1 MHGHRAPRSAW
12 LTVQS
17 LLSYALAATLLLL
30 LRCSWPPVK
39 MGKEREV
46 VSNNCPP
53 PSATMRSGSKGGPSE
68 SFCSGA
74 LAAAAA
80 REARSLIPMA
90 LPDEGKYLISSVL
103 YFGRISNI
111 KISLL
116 DMIGASLESHRAFV
130 VPEISECAVDGIDRT
145 FGGLFNDALPLTR
158 RIRSLSSFDASA
170 CNGSVYFVNAGPFKW
185 EGPKDGAFYEDGG
198 DGTVHNGPDENPN
211 AVEVMDGRITSSSDV
226 GTKGFLNID
235 AQRSGPLH
243 KNYFAP
249 GQLQSFSRYALDPLF
264 FEKIIKRTEKCV
276 IFGKNF
282 QAANWERF
290 PSTFVRSVRGL
301 APAAPIYYAAID
313 FLARHG
319 LAGGA
324 GGCPRGRPTAADA
337 LSQDELS
344 LLGEGKSL
352 PSAWGTIDTDPSEEG
367 GSRFLAIHLRMGDF
381 LTITDFSGFGSK
393 CNMNP
398 SLLIDRVKA
407 SLAANTLIT
416 RVVVATDDFSSKC
429 YTALAEALGEEP
441 GASAVARHAARAESR
456 VVGGGGGGGGGGGDQ
471 HTFARPGG
479 LIIPVRGGSG
489 YKGSSCSAALFDQEV
504 LGHSAEFFGESGSSF
519 SEAIHRIRSLR
530 CGAPAL
536 TTIWL

>member
-12 LTVQS
+12 FTVQS

-30 LRCSWPPVK
+30 LRCSWPPMK
-39 MGKEREV
+39 MGSKEREIV
-46 VSNNCPP
+46 ANNCPP
-53 PSATMRSGSKGGPSE
+53 PSTTMRAGSKGGPSE

-80 REARSLIPMA
+80 REARSLIPIA

-116 DMIGASLESHRAFV
+116 DMIGASLESRRAFV
-130 VPEISECAVDGIDRT
+130 VPELSECAVDGIDRT

-158 RIRSLSSFDASA
+158 RIRSLASFDASA

-185 EGPKDGAFYEDGG
+185 EGPKDGAFFEDGA
-198 DGTVHNGPDENPN
+198 DGTVHNGPDESPN
-211 AVEVMDGRITSSSDV
+211 AVEVMDGRVTLSSEPLI

-264 FEKIIKRTEKCV
+264 FEKIIKRPEKCV

-290 PSTFVRSVRGL
+290 PSTFVRSVRSL
-301 APAAPIYYAAID
+301 APAAPIYYAAVD

-324 GGCPRGRPTAADA
+324 GGCPKGRPSGADT

-344 LLGEGKSL
+344 LLSEGKTL
-352 PSAWGTIDTDPSEEG
+352 PSAWGTIDTDPNEEG

-381 LTITDFSGFGSK
+381 LTITDFSGFGTK

-407 SLAANTLIT
+407 SLIANTLIT

-441 GASAVARHAARAESR
+441 GASVIARQAARSENK
-456 VVGGGGGGGGGGGDQ
+456 GGDNQ

-489 YKGSSCSAALFDQEV
+489 YKGSTCSAALFDQEV

-536 TTIWL
+536 TTVWL